1 MFSKHAKQMLLAGG
15 VILVV
20 LLIARVPVGTA
31 LRFAVLLACPLMMVM
46 MMASMGRGGHGDGSR
61 SDSHEPSAGIPAD
74 TVNATVPSADQ
85 DAPPPD
91 R

>member
-1 MFSKHAKQMLLAGG
+1 MFTKHAKQMLLAGAA
-15 VILVV
+15 ILVV

-46 MMASMGRGGHGDGSR
+46 MMASMGRGGHGGGSR
-61 SDSHEPSAGIPAD
+61 DDAHEPSAEVPAD
-74 TVNATVPSADQ
+74 KVNATAPSADQ
-85 DAPPPD
+85 NAPPPD